1 MDDHKL
7 TCGGIALIVLTLL
20 VLFIYNCDASSIF
33 LIFVLLVCL
42 LLAIAAIKRM
52 ADIEV
57 EKETPMHESATENN
71 EPVSNEQKQDSPSEA
86 GVAGNQPAANAPK
99 DEPIVVKLSLLQ
111 YQGIQ
116 QSVQSGLDFC
126 KKLAENDG
134 LRETFFRQAVNP
146 SSYQSYSPNDFFTT
160 LRFFFGN
167 DLFDCFGHLGHSIHS
182 VGNAGKK
189 AMINYR
195 KPEGQA
201 L

>member
-1 MDDHKL
+1 MDDHQL
-7 TCGGIALIVLTLL
+7 TCGCVTFVMLTLL
-20 VLFIYNCDASSIF
+20 VLFMTNCDAYSIF
-33 LIFVLLVCL
+33 LIFVLLFCL
-42 LLAIAAIKRM
+42 LLLIAAIKRM
-52 ADIEV
+52 TDIEV

-116 QSVQSGLDFC
+116 QSVKSGLDFC

-134 LRETFFRQAVNP
+134 LRETFFRQAVNS

-167 DLFDCFGHLGHSIHS
+167 DLFDRVFS
-182 VGNAGKK
+182 
-189 AMINYR
+189 
-195 KPEGQA
+195 
-201 L
+201 